1 MAPRANWKGY
11 LKAGELTCAV
21 ALYTAASTSERI
33 SFHII
38 NRDTGNRVHRQL
50 IDSETEREV
59 SNDDIVKGYELEN
72 GEYVVLEQEE
82 IAAALPGSDKTLDMA
97 DFIGCDAIDTV
108 YLERPYYLAPTDG
121 AALEVFAL
129 IRDGM
134 RAKKVAAL
142 VQTVLFR
149 RLRTLLIRPDGDGMI
164 ATTLNFDYEV
174 RPADEAFDD
183 IPDIKIADEMLDL
196 AKHIIGTKKKAF
208 DPEAFDDRHENALQ
222 EMIKAKI
229 EGRKIKLAP
238 PPKETKVTDLMEALR
253 QSAGSSDSVNKKAQP
268 AKRTSKKTAA
278 TEKPKRK
285 AG

>member
-11 LKAGELTCAV
+11 LKAGELSCAV
-21 ALYTAASTSERI
+21 ALYTAASTSDRI

-38 NRDTGNRVHRQL
+38 NRSTGNRVHRQL
-50 IDSETEREV
+50 IDSETDKEV

-72 GEYVVLEQEE
+72 GEYVVLEQSE
-82 IAAALPGSDKTLDMA
+82 IAEALPGSDKTLDMT
-97 DFIGCDAIDTV
+97 DFIACDAIDTV

-121 AALEVFAL
+121 AATEVFAL

-149 RLRTLLIRPDGDGMI
+149 RLRTLLVRPEGDGMI

-174 RPADEAFDD
+174 RSANEVFDD
-183 IPDIKIADEMLDL
+183 IPDVKIADEMLDL
-196 AKHIIGTKKKAF
+196 AKHIIGTKKKPF
-208 DPEAFDDRHENALQ
+208 DPEKFEDRYETALQ

-238 PPKETKVTDLMEALR
+238 PPKETNVTDLMEALR
-253 QSAGSSDSVNKKAQP
+253 RSADQSGSSKAKAKP
-268 AKRTSKKTAA
+268 AKRTPKKAEAA
-278 TEKPKRK
+278 EKPKRK
-285 AG
+285 TA

>member
-21 ALYTAASTSERI
+21 ALYTAASTSDRI

-121 AALEVFAL
+121 AASEVFAL

-149 RLRTLLIRPDGDGMI
+149 RLRTLLIRPEGDGMI

-174 RPADEAFDD
+174 RPADEVFDD
-183 IPDIKIADEMLDL
+183 IPNVKIADEMLDL

-208 DPEAFDDRHENALQ
+208 DPEKFEDRYENALQ

-238 PPKETKVTDLMEALR
+238 PPKETNVTDLMEALR
-253 QSAGSSDSVNKKAQP
+253 QSAGSSKEKAKP
-268 AKRTSKKTAA
+268 AKRSPKKAVAA
-278 TEKPKRK
+278 EKPKRK

>member
-38 NRDTGNRVHRQL
+38 NRRTGNRVHRQQF
-50 IDSETEREV
+50 DSETGKEV

-72 GEYVVLEQEE
+72 GEYVVLEPDE

-108 YLERPYYLAPTDG
+108 FLERPYYLAPTDS
-121 AALEVFAL
+121 AAAEVFAL

-149 RLRTLLIRPDGDGMI
+149 RLRTLLVRPDGDGMI

-174 RPADEAFDD
+174 RPADEVFDD
-183 IPDIKIADEMLDL
+183 IPDIRISDEMLDL
-196 AKHIIGTKKKAF
+196 AKHIIGTKNKAF
-208 DPEAFDDRHENALQ
+208 DPQTFDDRYENALQ

-238 PPKETKVTDLMEALR
+238 PPTETKVTDLMEALR
-253 QSAGSSDSVNKKAQP
+253 RSADQSGSAKTKAKPGKRTAKKA
-268 AKRTSKKTAA
+268 TAA
-278 TEKPKRK
+278 EKPKRK